1 MVTKV
6 QAKRLDKM
14 AENLTTDQ
22 RVIAYLKAVKG
33 GDESVLEH
41 LTKTTPLRSYTCK
54 DMGVSNSIRAAM
66 AIGMGLDIDWYHAM
80 SEKWRGRYHFMQ
92 RWLEDEKADRDKIYF
107 QEVMGAQA
115 RLLALVRAA
124 EIVSERMGLEIATM
138 FAFSTA
144 IELKEWSNC
153 LEQIKEASPDLR
165 ENNEKIAT
173 GLADQ
178 LLELWNQVGGRDLA
192 AEQTRH

>member
-1 MVTKV
+1 
-6 QAKRLDKM
+6 
-14 AENLTTDQ
+14 
-22 RVIAYLKAVKG
+22 
-33 GDESVLEH
+33 
-41 LTKTTPLRSYTCK
+41 
-54 DMGVSNSIRAAM
+54 
-66 AIGMGLDIDWYHAM
+66 
-80 SEKWRGRYHFMQ
+80 MQ

-144 IELKEWSNC
+144 IESKEWSNC
-153 LEQIKEASPDLR
+153 LEQLKEASPELR
-165 ENNEKIAT
+165 DNNEAIAT

-178 LLELWNQVGGRDLA
+178 LLELWKQIGGRDLA
-192 AEQTRH
+192 TEQTRH